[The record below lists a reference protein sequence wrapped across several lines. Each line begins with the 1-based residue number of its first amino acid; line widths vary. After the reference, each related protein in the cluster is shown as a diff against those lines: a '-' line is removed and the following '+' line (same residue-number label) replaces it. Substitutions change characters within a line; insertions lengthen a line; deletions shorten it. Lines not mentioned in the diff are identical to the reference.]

1 MLILN
6 QNQKEIKTVIFDFG
20 NVLVDYSPYR
30 FMHEIGIEE
39 KYHGRIGD
47 ALFQNPSI
55 WQEFDRGVLTNE
67 AAASLAAEKDPEL
80 KHLFH
85 AFTDA
90 LGDRFKAIPNN
101 VEFLKKVKRAGCKV
115 FGLSNFSR
123 QAFEVM
129 KKNFDFFDE
138 FDGMIISAHHGV
150 IKPEP
155 EIFQLLLDTYPI
167 NPAESVFI
175 DDLEENIQAAS
186 AFGLQTLLLP
196 PRADIAPYFTFTEG
210 SAAG

>member
-20 NVLVDYSPYR
+20 NVLVDYSPFR
-30 FMHEIGIEE
+30 FMNEIGIDEQ
-39 KYHGRIGD
+39 YHERIGD

-55 WQEFDRGVLTNE
+55 WREFDRGVLTNE
-67 AAASLAAEKDPEL
+67 VAASLAAEKEPEL
-80 KHLFH
+80 KQHFH
-85 AFTDA
+85 NFTDTF
-90 LGDRFKAIPNN
+90 GDRFKAIPHN

-115 FGLSNFSR
+115 YGLSNFSK
-123 QAFEVM
+123 QAFEVVR
-129 KKNFDFFDE
+129 KNFDFFDE
-138 FDGMIISAHHGV
+138 FDGMIVSAHHGV

-167 NPAESVFI
+167 DPSNSVFI
-175 DDLEENIQAAS
+175 DDLEENLEAAR

-196 PRADIAPYFTFTEG
+196 PRAEIDPYFTFVETN
-210 SAAG
+210 